1 MRLNLYALVAK
12 LVARYGLKNRW
23 RNPYRFESGQGHFKK
38 VIIKM
43 SRSYKKTPR
52 SGDKKNKFLKKYA
65 NRKYRKLPLED
76 TVQYKSYKKTFCSYD
91 ICDYEDVGRIFEEFY
106 HQSVRS

>member
-1 MRLNLYALVAK
+1 
-12 LVARYGLKNRW
+12 
-23 RNPYRFESGQGHFKK
+23 
-38 VIIKM
+38 M

-76 TVQYKSYKKTFCSYD
+76 TVQHKSYKKTFCSYD
-91 ICDYEDVGRIFEEFY
+91 ICDYEDVGTTFEQYYQGRIKWWRVFSCYSNEPFPTREKAWQEYLKYFI
-106 HQSVRS
+106 RK